1 MSMSLDPR
9 AKSAI
14 GLPVPHQEAIWQY
27 MKMDLI
33 ALAIS
38 FGPPSIV
45 QRVAAQTRA
54 SQHDDHV

>member
-1 MSMSLDPR
+1 
-9 AKSAI
+9 
-14 GLPVPHQEAIWQY
+14 VPHQEAIWQY